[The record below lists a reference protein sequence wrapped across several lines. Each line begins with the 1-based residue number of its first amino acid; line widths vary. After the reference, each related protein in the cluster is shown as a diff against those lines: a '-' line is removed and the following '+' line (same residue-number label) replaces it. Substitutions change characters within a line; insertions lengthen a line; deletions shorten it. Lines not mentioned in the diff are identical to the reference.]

1 MLSEIEREK
10 RIAEHLFYVSLKYT
24 KTTDVILNLLNRWKT
39 MIDISIEYLLEKA
52 KKAKKFKAVSDAPKA
67 KELLIREIYK
77 KNKVIIETME
87 IYTLFRKM
95 PSLDKIRESEFR
107 KNVAVIA
114 MNGTKEIKVDMEK
127 LKEWNEKMNIFF
139 NEIKKI
145 K

>member
-1 MLSEIEREK
+1 
-10 RIAEHLFYVSLKYT
+10 
-24 KTTDVILNLLNRWKT
+24 
-39 MIDISIEYLLEKA
+39 MIDISIQYLLERA
-52 KKAKKFKAVSDAPKA
+52 KKAKKFKTVSEAPKA
-67 KELLIREIYK
+67 KELLVRDIYK
-77 KNKVIIETME
+77 KNKIIIETME
-87 IYTLFRKM
+87 IYNLFRKM
-95 PSLDKIRESEFR
+95 PGLDKIRESEFR